1 MRTARSRISG
11 ENFGDFLIL
20 APFSSEGASAK
31 PGAVQ
36 IHENACYTLTNL
48 TISLDENT
56 VRKAR
61 LRAIEEG
68 TSVSAK
74 VREFLARY
82 ARGENGDAADSAAG
96 AVKLPVFNGGQGLE
110 PALDPLSNK
119 SLRAAAEEDA

>member
-1 MRTARSRISG
+1 M
-11 ENFGDFLIL
+11 
-20 APFSSEGASAK
+20 
-31 PGAVQ
+31 
-36 IHENACYTLTNL
+36 TNL

-82 ARGENGDAADSAAG
+82 ARART
-96 AVKLPVFNGGQGLE
+96 VTLPT
-110 PALDPLSNK
+110 
-119 SLRAAAEEDA
+119 LRRAR

>member
-1 MRTARSRISG
+1 M
-11 ENFGDFLIL
+11 
-20 APFSSEGASAK
+20 
-31 PGAVQ
+31 
-36 IHENACYTLTNL
+36 TNL

-82 ARGENGDAADSAAG
+82 ARGEADAADSTPPR
-96 AVKLPVFNGGQGLE
+96 AVHLPVFAGRQGLM
-110 PALDPLSNK
+110 PGLDPLSNK
-119 SLRAAAEEDA
+119 SLMAAAEDNT